1 VILIYIK
8 LVRALVCI
16 TIIGTFLFII
26 YSYFNQAIEIEM
38 KHNCKRIEQTENYC
52 IFNCSFYSDSEVKG
66 RIIVTHT
73 VWASIFEE
81 DFEAKDYSTLIKL
94 PRRKFNY
101 WMRVGFYSMK
111 NEKLYEYGM
120 LEDWL
125 NC

>member
-1 VILIYIK
+1 MRMDTKFMRLSISFALI
-8 LVRALVCI
+8 
-16 TIIGTFLFII
+16 FLFLGIAYF
-26 YSYFNQAIEIEM
+26 YSYKSTEIEAE
-38 KHNCKRIEQTENYC
+38 HNCKKIEQTEDYC
-52 IFNCSFYSDSEVKG
+52 IFNCSFHTDSKVKG

-101 WMRVGFYSMK
+101 WMRVGFYNLK
-111 NEKLYEYGM
+111 NKKLYEYGM

-125 NC
+125 KC